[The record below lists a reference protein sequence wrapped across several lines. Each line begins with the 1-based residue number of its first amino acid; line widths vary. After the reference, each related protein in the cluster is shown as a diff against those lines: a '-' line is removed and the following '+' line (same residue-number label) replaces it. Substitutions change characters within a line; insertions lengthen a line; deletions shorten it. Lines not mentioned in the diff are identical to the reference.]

1 MLTKLLAQEIVDR
14 TIEIIGYNVNVM
26 DKDGI
31 IMGSGDESRLYE
43 LHAGAVEA
51 IAKGAEIEVSDEDV
65 IRLKGTKT
73 GINLPITFNGEIVGV
88 IGVTGPLEDI
98 RGYGKLVKMAA
109 ELSLSQA
116 FLTAELQWDT
126 RHKEELVRQVVEG
139 KVDNWNLFL
148 TRAESLGLVIEF
160 PCEVLYIEA
169 PHSLNRSKEEQ
180 QKEALK
186 ELLKA
191 HGEPIQI
198 QKDQYILFL
207 LEGRRINKEKLIQIV
222 QRYELEIGC
231 GMMIDTIQELPTSY
245 EQAFDS
251 LQVGKL
257 RDSNTRI
264 HRYEDLLLDVWLYRI
279 SRLSEAEHLKK
290 VILPLK
296 KDDLSIQLMQTL
308 QKYIEENGEIQQVA
322 SSLFVH
328 RNTIQY
334 RLQRIADITKKDP
347 RNLQSLLEL
356 YISLKIDQFESNST

>member
-1 MLTKLLAQEIVDR
+1 MLTKLLAQEIVER

-26 DKDGI
+26 DKDGMI
-31 IMGSGDESRLYE
+31 IGSGDESRLYE

-51 IAKGAEIEVSDEDV
+51 ITKGREVEVSDEDV
-65 IRLKGTKT
+65 TRLKGTKT
-73 GINLPITFNGEIVGV
+73 GINLPITFNGAIIGV

-139 KVDNWNLFL
+139 KVDNWTLFL

-169 PHSLNRSKEEQ
+169 PHSLNRAKEEQ

-186 ELLKA
+186 EQLRA

-198 QKDQYILFL
+198 QKDQFVLFL
-207 LEGRRINKEKLIQIV
+207 PEAKRINQEKLIQIV
-222 QRYELEIGC
+222 KRYELHVGC
-231 GMMIDTIQELPTSY
+231 GMVINTIQELSTSY
-245 EQAFDS
+245 QQAFDS

-257 RDSNTRI
+257 RDANTTI
-264 HRYEDLLLDVWLYRI
+264 HRYEEMLLDVWLYRI
-279 SRLSEAEHLKK
+279 YRLSDVEHLKK

-296 KDDLSIQLMQTL
+296 EDDLAPQLMHTL
-308 QKYIEENGEIQQVA
+308 QKYIEENGEIQQIA

-334 RLQRIADITKKDP
+334 RLQRIAAITKKDP
-347 RNLQSLLEL
+347 RNLQSLFEL
-356 YISLKIDQFESNST
+356 YVSLKLNQFDPDSN